1 VREKTILDSA
11 KWRKGF
17 VYLAIDVCMQYHQAF
32 ILSDFQAQM
41 SNHLKFSAKRGHL
54 YLLFFSSTHD

>member
-1 VREKTILDSA
+1 
-11 KWRKGF
+11 